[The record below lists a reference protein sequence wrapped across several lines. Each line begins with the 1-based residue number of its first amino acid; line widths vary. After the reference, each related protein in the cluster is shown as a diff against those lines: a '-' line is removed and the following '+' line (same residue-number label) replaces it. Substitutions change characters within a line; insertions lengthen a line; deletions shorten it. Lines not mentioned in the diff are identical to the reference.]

1 MEASNRT
8 GSVAY
13 LVLLTMV
20 AALGGLLF
28 GYDTAVISG
37 AIGFLGERFA
47 LDAVAKG
54 WAASCVLVGC
64 IVGAA
69 FAGALSD
76 RYGRKKIM
84 LVSAVLFAVSALT
97 AAIPRTLA
105 GFVWARFLGGV
116 GVGMAS
122 MLSPMYISEVAPAR
136 ARGALVSVNQLAI
149 IFGMLVVYFVNAW
162 IAGLGDQQWN
172 VQYGW
177 RWMFASGL
185 LPAVLFLGLLCF
197 VPESPRWL
205 VEHGREDV
213 ARRILERIGGARHAE
228 REVLEVRDVM
238 RCEPADWAMLLS
250 PGIRRAL
257 VIGVVLAVLQQVTGI
272 NTVLYYAPEIFKQ
285 AGATTTRAL
294 NDTVIVGIVNLVFTV
309 VAIAVV
315 DLLGRKPLLLIASA
329 GMGASLAALG
339 VAFLRGW
346 TGVPVLVPVLTYV
359 ASFAVAMGPVVWV
372 VMAEIFPTRI
382 RGRAMSLA
390 TVCLWVACFAV
401 SQTFLWLLENLKG
414 NAFFLYAGLCA
425 VAFFFVLACVP
436 ETRGKSL
443 EQIERDWL
451 GTRPAGPRGA

>member
-1 MEASNRT
+1 MEPANRT

-13 LVLLTMV
+13 LVLLTLV

-37 AIGFLGERFA
+37 AIGFLEKRFD
-47 LDAVAKG
+47 LDAVSKG

-69 FAGALSD
+69 AAGALSD
-76 RYGRKKIM
+76 RFGRKKI
-84 LVSAVLFAVSALT
+84 LLLAALLFAVSALT

-105 GFVWARFLGGV
+105 VFVVARFLGGV

-162 IAGLGDQQWN
+162 IAGLGDTDWN
-172 VQYGW
+172 VRVGW

-185 LPAVLFLGLLCF
+185 LPAVLFLVLLCF

-205 VEHGREDV
+205 VEHGREDLG
-213 ARRILERIGGARHAE
+213 RSILGRIGGAEHAE
-228 REVLEVRDVM
+228 REIADIRDVM
-238 RCEPADWAMLLS
+238 RSEPADWAMLLS
-250 PGIRRAL
+250 PGILRAL
-257 VIGVVLAVLQQVTGI
+257 IIGVVLAVLQQVTGI

-294 NDTVIVGIVNLVFTV
+294 NDTVIVGLVNLAFTV
-309 VAIAVV
+309 VAIGVV
-315 DLLGRKPLLLIASA
+315 DSLGRKPLLLIASA
-329 GMGASLAALG
+329 GMGVSLTVLGAAF
-339 VAFLRGW
+339 ARGW
-346 TGVPVLVPVLTYV
+346 SGAWVLVPVLTYV
-359 ASFAVAMGPVVWV
+359 ASFALAMGPVVWV
-372 VMAEIFPTRI
+372 VLAEIFPTRI

-390 TVCLWVACFAV
+390 TLCLWIACFTV
-401 SQTFLWLLENLKG
+401 SQTFPWMLENLVG
-414 NAFFLYAGLCA
+414 RVFFLYALLCA
-425 VAFFFVLACVP
+425 VAFVFVLICVP

-451 GTRPAGPRGA
+451 GGRPPGPPEA